1 MKNKLL
7 YIIEYI
13 IILLFMVCML
23 CSIEIHKQDEVKISA
38 LTAQNQALQQDIA
51 DLQDTAD
58 KQAQEIKWL
67 NADKESLIE
76 HNSNLEVHIDEVINL
91 LKVQQTKEAEVQKTN
106 RSGEHLTSLGTYT
119 VTAYCSCE
127 KCCGEYAK
135 NRPGGKVYGAAGV
148 ELTPGISV
156 AGWLPLGTQIMI
168 DGHEY
173 IVQDRTAKWI
183 REKYDGRI
191 IDIYF
196 EDHAAAWD
204 WGKRSLEVCKID

>member
-51 DLQDTAD
+51 ALHATMD
-58 KQAQEIKWL
+58 KQACELRELSDQLREL
-67 NADKESLIE
+67 S
-76 HNSNLEVHIDEVINL
+76 
-91 LKVQQTKEAEVQKTN
+91 QKTS
-106 RSGEHLTSLGTYT
+106 RGGDVEREPQLTSLGTYT
-119 VTAYCSCE
+119 ITAYCSCE
-127 KCCGEYAK
+127 ICCGDYAK

-148 ELTPGISV
+148 ELTPGVSV
-156 AGWLPLGTQIMI
+156 AGWLPLGTRIMI

-173 IVQDRTAKWI
+173 IVQDRTAKWV
-183 REKYDGRI
+183 REKYDGKI

-196 EDHAAAWD
+196 DDHAEALS
-204 WGKRSLEVCKID
+204 WG